1 MSKLK
6 RGKACKQCRSLKIK
20 CDGIK
25 PVCGTCRKGPRHDDC
40 EYSDGPP
47 RSRTK
52 ALEDTVS
59 RLEAR
64 LYELEHPES
73 STPPVRLYDPYGPQF
88 PPQLSP
94 SYAGSS
100 SRSLLDAPYQVL
112 QVLWPTDYSS
122 PESHGFILSPLSSP
136 SRPSSTRPLLGNG
149 PGNSPLGIYGS
160 RSIAALESKTSE
172 QKIHETL
179 LQIFRPHACQ
189 FGFFLSWDR
198 LTQPAHKSSALF
210 NALYMW
216 GAHLSSDR
224 QRELDFKQIT
234 LQTVDAEL
242 TPETFIHTIQTQV
255 LLAYY
260 SFRTGHFLEAR
271 AHTATAVALTLGA
284 GLHVIRSLN
293 HPDAPIVK
301 IQEENDQE
309 TRLQASAD
317 LVEEG
322 ERINGFWTVYMLQKN
337 LTVALEPR
345 SRVCGVFETAGMPI
359 DTPWPLEMKD
369 YAHGILTPDIHGDS
383 TVCSFLD
390 AGNVFAERSSSVA
403 AMNVKA
409 AILFHTAVYMHGQY
423 RPGEVQPWWTAF
435 GVVERLTNSLRAELL
450 DIAQPQ
456 GQSSTRTILFTNSLL
471 NAATIELHSIFESD
485 TMSRQSCF
493 VAARDMFRFG
503 GANPQELGHLNPM
516 MGTLWM
522 TACNVFID
530 ELRRVRAALAQGLC
544 PLQAVSQQEREKEI
558 LADLNA
564 GLKVLSFFAQESLLM
579 GHQLAKV
586 KKSMETT

>member
-1 MSKLK
+1 MHL
-6 RGKACKQCRSLKIK
+6 I
-20 CDGIK
+20 
-25 PVCGTCRKGPRHDDC
+25 
-40 EYSDGPP
+40 
-47 RSRTK
+47 
-52 ALEDTVS
+52 
-59 RLEAR
+59 
-64 LYELEHPES
+64 
-73 STPPVRLYDPYGPQF
+73 
-88 PPQLSP
+88 
-94 SYAGSS
+94 
-100 SRSLLDAPYQVL
+100 
-112 QVLWPTDYSS
+112 
-122 PESHGFILSPLSSP
+122 LSSP

-189 FGFFLSWDR
+189 FGFFLSWGR

-224 QRELDFKQIT
+224 QRELDFKQMP

-309 TRLQASAD
+309 TWLQASAD

-359 DTPWPLEMKD
+359 A
-369 YAHGILTPDIHGDS
+369 YS
-383 TVCSFLD
+383 TE
-390 AGNVFAERSSSVA
+390 NVFAERSSSVA

-435 GVVERLTNSLRAELL
+435 GVVERLTNSLRAEPL

-493 VAARDMFRFG
+493 AAARDMFRFG

-530 ELRRVRAALAQGLC
+530 ELRGVRAALAQGLC

-586 KKSMETT
+586 KKSIETT

>member
-25 PVCGTCRKGPRHDDC
+25 PVCGTCQKGPRHDDC

-73 STPPVRLYDPYGPQF
+73 STPSVRLYDPYGPQF

-94 SYAGSS
+94 SYAASS
-100 SRSLLDAPYQVL
+100 SRLLLDAPYQVL
-112 QVLWPTDYSS
+112 QVLWPTDSS
-122 PESHGFILSPLSSP
+122 PEFLSPLSSP

-189 FGFFLSWDR
+189 FGFFLSWGR
-198 LTQPAHKSSALF
+198 LTQRAHKSSALF

-224 QRELDFKQIT
+224 QRELDFKQMA

-271 AHTATAVALTLGA
+271 AHTATAVALTLGG

-293 HPDAPIVK
+293 HPDASIVN

-317 LVEEG
+317 FIEEG

-337 LTVALEPR
+337 LTMALEPR
-345 SRVCGVFETAGMPI
+345 SRVCGVFETAG
-359 DTPWPLEMKD
+359 TPWPLEMKD

-423 RPGEVQPWWTAF
+423 RP
-435 GVVERLTNSLRAELL
+435 ERLTNSLRAELL

-456 GQSSTRTILFTNSLL
+456 GRSTRTILFTNSLL
-471 NAATIELHSIFESD
+471 NAATIELHSIFDSD

-493 VAARDMFRFG
+493 AAARDMFRFG

-530 ELRRVRAALAQGLC
+530 ELRRARAASAQGLC

-564 GLKVLSFFAQESLLM
+564 GLKVLGFFAQESLLM

-586 KKSMETT
+586 KKSIETT